1 MDKLIIYPKGTGIVE
16 VYPSGAFSIEETT
29 LRDVPTGVK
38 YKIINVSELPSIP
51 GIIGSLTLLQILT
64 E

>member
-16 VYPSGAFSIEETT
+16 VYPSGAFSIEETA

-38 YKIINVSELPSIP
+38 YKIINVSELP
-51 GIIGSLTLLQILT
+51 
-64 E
+64 